1 MARPSG
7 SNRGR
12 LLLVML
18 IVSSLLLI
26 TLDLRGVGVVSGIR
40 SGVGT
45 ALTPVE
51 KVGNWVVSPFKNFFS
66 DLIHLGRTG
75 STIKNLKA
83 ENAKL
88 RAEIVQQQNSKGQ
101 AKQLQAALDLA
112 GRANWKTISAKVMA
126 QGSTIS
132 FTHTVTIDQGSRAGI
147 KPNLTVI
154 NGSGLVGV
162 VKSVYP
168 NSSVVLLASDPS
180 FKIGVRVARNQSI
193 GILSG
198 QGSNSGILELLD
210 NTEKLKKNDILIS
223 RGSNNNS
230 PFVAGVPVGIVKKS
244 SDSTSSVSQ
253 VADVSFYANLNAL
266 GVVSVILSASDAN
279 PGNALIPKAPAPT
292 AYTYC
297 NCLCLSERLCNFNK
311 EVIMWRREVTLSLLT
326 FSLLFLVQEGF
337 ENQIHLPLGGFSLIL
352 LAALIWA
359 SISEP
364 RDCSG
369 NWIYCRN
376 IYGPITIYRW
386 SIRTL
391 DFGAGFICVF

>member
-26 TLDLRGVGVVSGIR
+26 TLDLRGVAVVSGIR

-45 ALTPVE
+45 VLSPVE
-51 KVGNWVVSPFKNFFS
+51 TAGSWVVTPFKNFFS
-66 DLIHLGRTG
+66 DLIHLGRTR
-75 STIKNLKA
+75 STINNLKE

-88 RAEIVQQQNSKGQ
+88 RAEIVQQQNAKGQ
-101 AKQLQAALDLA
+101 SKQLQAALDLA
-112 GRANWKTISAKVMA
+112 GRASWKTVSAKVLA

-147 KPNLTVI
+147 KPNLTVV

-162 VKSVYP
+162 VKSVFP
-168 NSSVVLLASDPS
+168 NSSIVLLASDPS

-210 NTEKLKKNDILIS
+210 NTAKLKKNDVLLS

-230 PFVAGVPVGIVKKS
+230 PFVPGVPVGIIKKS
-244 SDSTSSVSQ
+244 SDSTNSVSQ
-253 VADVSFYANLNAL
+253 VADVTFYANLNAL
-266 GVVSVILSASDAN
+266 GIVSVILSASDSN

-292 AYTYC
+292 PIPT
-297 NCLCLSERLCNFNK
+297 
-311 EVIMWRREVTLSLLT
+311 VTVYATPS
-326 FSLLFLVQEGF
+326 
-337 ENQIHLPLGGFSLIL
+337 
-352 LAALIWA
+352 A
-359 SISEP
+359 SASP
-364 RDCSG
+364 
-369 NWIYCRN
+369 
-376 IYGPITIYRW
+376 TKK
-386 SIRTL
+386 
-391 DFGAGFICVF
+391 

>member
-26 TLDLRGVGVVSGIR
+26 TLDLRGVAVVSGIR

-45 ALTPVE
+45 ALSPVE
-51 KVGNWVVSPFKNFFS
+51 TVGNWVVSPVKNFFS
-66 DLIHLGRTG
+66 DLIHLGRTR
-75 STIKNLKA
+75 STINHLKE

-88 RAEIVQQQNSKGQ
+88 RAELVQQQNSKGQ
-101 AKQLQAALDLA
+101 EKQLQAALDLA
-112 GRANWKTISAKVMA
+112 GRASWKTVSAKVLA

-162 VKSVYP
+162 VKSVFP
-168 NSSVVLLASDPS
+168 NSSIVLLASDPS

-198 QGSNSGILELLD
+198 EGSNSGILELLD
-210 NTEKLKKNDILIS
+210 NTAKLKQNDVLLS

-230 PFVAGVPVGIVKKS
+230 PFVAGIPVGVIKKA
-244 SDSTSSVSQ
+244 SDSTSTVSQ

-266 GVVSVILSASDAN
+266 GVVSVILSASESK
-279 PGNALIPKAPAPT
+279 PGNALIPKAPVPT
-292 AYTYC
+292 PIPT
-297 NCLCLSERLCNFNK
+297 
-311 EVIMWRREVTLSLLT
+311 VTVYATPS
-326 FSLLFLVQEGF
+326 
-337 ENQIHLPLGGFSLIL
+337 
-352 LAALIWA
+352 A
-359 SISEP
+359 SASP
-364 RDCSG
+364 
-369 NWIYCRN
+369 
-376 IYGPITIYRW
+376 TKK
-386 SIRTL
+386 
-391 DFGAGFICVF
+391 

>member
-26 TLDLRGVGVVSGIR
+26 TLDLRGVAVVSGIR

-45 ALTPVE
+45 ALSPVE
-51 KVGNWVVSPFKNFFS
+51 TAGSWVVSPFKTFFS
-66 DLIHLGRTG
+66 DLIHLGRTR
-75 STIKNLKA
+75 STINNLKE
-83 ENAKL
+83 ENARL
-88 RAEIVQQQNSKGQ
+88 RAEIVQQQNAKGQ
-101 AKQLQAALDLA
+101 SKQLQAALDLA
-112 GRANWKTISAKVMA
+112 GRASWKTVSAKVLA

-147 KPNLTVI
+147 KPNLTVV

-162 VKSVYP
+162 VKSVFP
-168 NSSVVLLASDPS
+168 NSSIVLLASDPS

-210 NTEKLKKNDILIS
+210 NTAKLKKNDVLLS

-230 PFVAGVPVGIVKKS
+230 PFVPGVPVGIIKKS
-244 SDSTSSVSQ
+244 SDSTNSVSQ
-253 VADVSFYANLNAL
+253 VADVTFYANLNAL
-266 GVVSVILSASDAN
+266 GVVSVILSASDSN

-292 AYTYC
+292 PIPT
-297 NCLCLSERLCNFNK
+297 
-311 EVIMWRREVTLSLLT
+311 VTVYATPS
-326 FSLLFLVQEGF
+326 
-337 ENQIHLPLGGFSLIL
+337 
-352 LAALIWA
+352 A
-359 SISEP
+359 SASP
-364 RDCSG
+364 
-369 NWIYCRN
+369 
-376 IYGPITIYRW
+376 TKK
-386 SIRTL
+386 
-391 DFGAGFICVF
+391 

>member
-26 TLDLRGVGVVSGIR
+26 TLDLRGVAVVSGIR

-45 ALTPVE
+45 ALSPVE
-51 KVGNWVVSPFKNFFS
+51 TVGNWVVSPVKNFFS
-66 DLIHLGRTG
+66 DLIHLGRTR
-75 STIKNLKA
+75 STINHLKE

-88 RAEIVQQQNSKGQ
+88 RAELVQQQNSKGQ
-101 AKQLQAALDLA
+101 EKQLQAALDLA
-112 GRANWKTISAKVMA
+112 GRASWKTVSAKVLA

-162 VKSVYP
+162 VKSVFP
-168 NSSVVLLASDPS
+168 NSSIVLLASDPS

-198 QGSNSGILELLD
+198 EGSNSGILELLD
-210 NTEKLKKNDILIS
+210 NTAKLKQNDVLLS

-230 PFVAGVPVGIVKKS
+230 PFVAGIPVGIIKKA
-244 SDSTSSVSQ
+244 SDSTSTVSQ

-266 GVVSVILSASDAN
+266 GVVSVILSASESN
-279 PGNALIPKAPAPT
+279 PGNALVPKAPVPT
-292 AYTYC
+292 PIPT
-297 NCLCLSERLCNFNK
+297 
-311 EVIMWRREVTLSLLT
+311 VTVYATPS
-326 FSLLFLVQEGF
+326 
-337 ENQIHLPLGGFSLIL
+337 
-352 LAALIWA
+352 A
-359 SISEP
+359 SASP
-364 RDCSG
+364 SK
-369 NWIYCRN
+369 
-376 IYGPITIYRW
+376 
-386 SIRTL
+386 SK
-391 DFGAGFICVF
+391 

>member
-26 TLDLRGVGVVSGIR
+26 TLDLRGVAVVSGIR

-45 ALTPVE
+45 ALSPVE
-51 KVGNWVVSPFKNFFS
+51 TVGNWVVSPVKNFFS
-66 DLIHLGRTG
+66 DLIHLGRTR
-75 STIKNLKA
+75 STINHLKE

-88 RAEIVQQQNSKGQ
+88 RAELVQQQNSKGQ
-101 AKQLQAALDLA
+101 EKQLQAALDLA
-112 GRANWKTISAKVMA
+112 GRASWKTVSAKVLA

-132 FTHTVTIDQGSRAGI
+132 FPHTVTIDQGSRAGI

-162 VKSVYP
+162 VKSVFP
-168 NSSVVLLASDPS
+168 NSSIVLLASDPS

-198 QGSNSGILELLD
+198 EGSNSGILELLD
-210 NTEKLKKNDILIS
+210 NTAKLKQNDVLLS

-230 PFVAGVPVGIVKKS
+230 PFVAGIPVGVIKKA
-244 SDSTSSVSQ
+244 SDSTSTVSQ

-266 GVVSVILSASDAN
+266 GVVSVILSASESN
-279 PGNALIPKAPAPT
+279 PGNALVPKAPVPT
-292 AYTYC
+292 PIPT
-297 NCLCLSERLCNFNK
+297 
-311 EVIMWRREVTLSLLT
+311 VTVYATPS
-326 FSLLFLVQEGF
+326 
-337 ENQIHLPLGGFSLIL
+337 
-352 LAALIWA
+352 A
-359 SISEP
+359 SASP
-364 RDCSG
+364 
-369 NWIYCRN
+369 
-376 IYGPITIYRW
+376 TKK
-386 SIRTL
+386 
-391 DFGAGFICVF
+391 

>member
-26 TLDLRGVGVVSGIR
+26 TLDLRGVAVVSGIR

-45 ALTPVE
+45 ALSPVE
-51 KVGNWVVSPFKNFFS
+51 TAGSWVVTPFKNFFS
-66 DLIHLGRTG
+66 DLIHLGRTR
-75 STIKNLKA
+75 STINNLKE

-88 RAEIVQQQNSKGQ
+88 RAEIVQEQNAKGQ
-101 AKQLQAALDLA
+101 SKQLQAALDLA
-112 GRANWKTISAKVMA
+112 GRASWKTVSAKVLA

-147 KPNLTVI
+147 KPNLTVV

-162 VKSVYP
+162 VKSVFP
-168 NSSVVLLASDPS
+168 NSSIVLLASDPS

-210 NTEKLKKNDILIS
+210 NTAKLKKNDVLLS

-230 PFVAGVPVGIVKKS
+230 PFVPGVPVGIIKKS
-244 SDSTSSVSQ
+244 SDSTNSVSQ
-253 VADVSFYANLNAL
+253 VADVAFYANLNAL
-266 GVVSVILSASDAN
+266 GIVSVILSASDSN

-292 AYTYC
+292 PIPT
-297 NCLCLSERLCNFNK
+297 
-311 EVIMWRREVTLSLLT
+311 VTVYATPS
-326 FSLLFLVQEGF
+326 
-337 ENQIHLPLGGFSLIL
+337 
-352 LAALIWA
+352 A
-359 SISEP
+359 SASP
-364 RDCSG
+364 
-369 NWIYCRN
+369 
-376 IYGPITIYRW
+376 TKK
-386 SIRTL
+386 
-391 DFGAGFICVF
+391 